1 MKLKRTRKERTCK
14 ECGAHI
20 AKGDLYGQRT
30 ITIGGGKSDEDS
42 LSDYAIE
49 NKAIV
54 IERLVVKQDICHRC
68 AEQH

>member
-14 ECGAHI
+14 ACGAHI
-20 AKGDLYGQRT
+20 AKGDFYGQRSTT
-30 ITIGGGKSDEDS
+30 ITGGNSDEDS

-54 IERLVVKQDICHRC
+54 IERLVVRQDICQSC